1 MKGYMGKILRVNLS
15 NQVSSEE
22 TIDPQIIKQY
32 LGGVGIATKILYDEV
47 PRNTDPFSADNK
59 LIFAPGVLT
68 GTGYPGGSRFNVV
81 TKSPLTGIWLGSSAA
96 GFFGTRL
103 RAAGY
108 DALVVEGSSKKPV
121 LIDIQ
126 DEKVDFIDASDV
138 WGLDTFESKEQ
149 IEKKLER
156 KNVGTIL
163 IGPAGEK
170 RVRTAGMMVDMGR
183 FTGRG
188 GAGAVMGSKN
198 LKGIS
203 VSGTKKIEVARNKE
217 FKERIR
223 EGVDAINTSI
233 AVYPYKIMGTTLAIS
248 REFESGDVPT
258 KNFQLGM
265 WEKSKDLD
273 GMKIA
278 AKAYFKE
285 MPPTCYACP
294 VRCSKFTEVPDGPY
308 KVNVGPA
315 PQYETLAALGSNCL
329 NNNVESVIKSNDLCS
344 RYGIDTISTGVTIS
358 FIMEA
363 YERGHITS
371 EQLGGIEPTWGNPD
385 VIIELIRMIGEREG
399 IGELLGEGVK
409 RTAEKLGLS
418 DKGYAIHVKGMEVP
432 MHDPRSL
439 FSFGVNF
446 ATSSRGACHLRGPS
460 MLFDQGIAMIDAGVP
475 NRSTRFNQKEK
486 GLAAKAAQDASNII
500 ESLGLCIFCAIS
512 VAMFGMFSKMAE
524 ALEPLTGEHVT
535 VKDIWEIG
543 ERISNLQ
550 RAFNLRE
557 GITAEDDCLPS
568 RLLEPFNEG
577 LAKGQVPD
585 VATHIKEYYQARGWD
600 SQGIPTEK
608 TLARLGLDWTIPN
621 LH

>member
-203 VSGTKKIEVARNKE
+203 VSGTKK
-217 FKERIR
+217 
-223 EGVDAINTSI
+223 
-233 AVYPYKIMGTTLAIS
+233 S
-248 REFESGDVPT
+248 RWRGT
-258 KNFQLGM
+258 KNL
-265 WEKSKDLD
+265 KSVSGRVL
-273 GMKIA
+273 
-278 AKAYFKE
+278 
-285 MPPTCYACP
+285 MP
-294 VRCSKFTEVPDGPY
+294 SI
-308 KVNVGPA
+308 PA
-315 PQYETLAALGSNCL
+315 LP
-329 NNNVESVIKSNDLCS
+329 
-344 RYGIDTISTGVTIS
+344 
-358 FIMEA
+358 
-363 YERGHITS
+363 
-371 EQLGGIEPTWGNPD
+371 
-385 VIIELIRMIGEREG
+385 
-399 IGELLGEGVK
+399 
-409 RTAEKLGLS
+409 
-418 DKGYAIHVKGMEVP
+418 
-432 MHDPRSL
+432 
-439 FSFGVNF
+439 
-446 ATSSRGACHLRGPS
+446 
-460 MLFDQGIAMIDAGVP
+460 
-475 NRSTRFNQKEK
+475 
-486 GLAAKAAQDASNII
+486 
-500 ESLGLCIFCAIS
+500 CI
-512 VAMFGMFSKMAE
+512 
-524 ALEPLTGEHVT
+524 LT
-535 VKDIWEIG
+535 K
-543 ERISNLQ
+543 
-550 RAFNLRE
+550 
-557 GITAEDDCLPS
+557 
-568 RLLEPFNEG
+568 
-577 LAKGQVPD
+577 
-585 VATHIKEYYQARGWD
+585 
-600 SQGIPTEK
+600 
-608 TLARLGLDWTIPN
+608 
-621 LH
+621 